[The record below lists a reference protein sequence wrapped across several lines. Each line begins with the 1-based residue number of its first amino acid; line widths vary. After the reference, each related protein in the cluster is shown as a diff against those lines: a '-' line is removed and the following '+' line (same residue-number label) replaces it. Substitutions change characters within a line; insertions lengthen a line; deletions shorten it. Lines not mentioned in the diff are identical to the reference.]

1 MADDARQILG
11 KHGEDLACAELERL
25 GYASLDHRRLPA
37 GWRQALDRR
46 YRTTFGEIDIVA
58 SEGGAT
64 VFVEV
69 KTRIGEQF
77 GGAAEALTS
86 WKQRRLTQMAVD
98 YLARHRLHD
107 RPCRFDVV
115 AIDMDDGRPRI
126 QVYAHAF
133 DASC

>member
-1 MADDARQILG
+1 MSDDARQILG
-11 KHGEDLACAELERL
+11 KHGEDLACAELEHL
-25 GYASLDHRRLPA
+25 GYAI
-37 GWRQALDRR
+37 LDRR
-46 YRTTFGEIDIVA
+46 YRTKFGEIDIVA

-77 GGAAEALTS
+77 GAAAEALTA